1 MGHHSCCNQQKVKRG
16 LWSPEEDEKL
26 IRYITT
32 HGYGCWSE
40 VPEKAG
46 LQRCGKSCRLRW
58 INYLRPDI
66 RRGRFTPE
74 EEKLIISL
82 HGVVGNRWAHI
93 ASHLPG
99 RTDNEIKNYWN
110 SWIKKKIRKTSV
122 SSTTIAQSID
132 HNPSQFSY
140 SSNLLGHFSS
150 NLDNPQTKPPLQETL
165 FSSTCPLFM
174 FETPSLEGPATDC
187 NSVRAENFQDAVG
200 LSTETWLSHHQ
211 VQALPP
217 LTVTVGLDTTNY
229 LPPLIENVDNMVPIE
244 VQPCTMEEQGDI
256 ALECLQRQGLNEWVE
271 TQQQCPNFLFW
282 DSVEGHIGGEELGPN
297 SANVEANTLSPF
309 PSSLAKY
316 VFIGRALMSQSGP
329 LIGPFNTKNR
339 SSENLGFIRHKAAK
353 ITVWTP
359 SSVSQH
365 PFLLHSP
372 SHTMIIPEKNR
383 KEICKYLFQEGV
395 CFAKKDFNLAKH
407 PEIDVP
413 NLQVIKLM
421 QSFKSREYVRETFAW
436 MHYYWFLTN
445 DGIEFLRTYLNLPS
459 EIVPATLKKQAKP
472 PGRPFGGPSGD
483 RPRGPPRFEGER
495 RFGGDRDGYRGGPRG
510 GGDFGGDKGGA
521 PADYR
526 PSFGGSGGRPG
537 FGRGSGGFGA
547 PTSSNLP

>member
-110 SWIKKKIRKTSV
+110 SWIKKKIRKPSVPSMSTS
-122 SSTTIAQSID
+122 QSVD
-132 HNPSQFSY
+132 HTLFNY
-140 SSNLLGHFSS
+140 NSNQLDHFV
-150 NLDNPQTKPPLQETL
+150 NQENITAKPPPVQETL

-174 FETPSLEGPATDC
+174 FDTSSLDGTTADT
-187 NSVRAENFQDAVG
+187 NVRGELFQDTMG
-200 LSTETWLSHHQ
+200 LSSETWNLSHHQ

-217 LTVTVGLDTTNY
+217 HPAANFTAAAVMDNTNY
-229 LPPLIENVDNMVPIE
+229 LPPLLENVENMVPIE
-244 VQPCTMEEQGDI
+244 VQSCNMDEEREI
-256 ALECLQRQGLNEWVE
+256 ALECLQRQELNEWVE
-271 TQQQCPNFLFW
+271 TQQHCPSFLFW
-282 DSVEGHIGGEELGPN
+282 DSVEGQLGGEELPPN
-297 SANVEANTLSPF
+297 SSNMGTNTLSPF
-309 PSSLAKY
+309 PYKG
-316 VFIGRALMSQSGP
+316 I
-329 LIGPFNTKNR
+329 
-339 SSENLGFIRHKAAK
+339 K
-353 ITVWTP
+353 IIT
-359 SSVSQH
+359 
-365 PFLLHSP
+365 
-372 SHTMIIPEKNR
+372 EKNR
-383 KEICKYLFQEGV
+383 REICKYLFQEGV
-395 CFAKKDFNLAKH
+395 CFAKKDYNLAKH

-472 PGRPFGGPSGD
+472 AGRPFGGPPGD
-483 RPRGPPRFEGER
+483 RPRGPPRFDGER
-495 RFGGDRDGYRGGPRG
+495 RFGDRDGYRGGPRG
-510 GGDFGGDKGGA
+510 PGGDFGDKGGA

-526 PSFGGSGGRPG
+526 PSFGGPGGRPG
-537 FGRGSGGFGA
+537 FGRGAGGFGA
-547 PTSSNLP
+547 PTSSNAP